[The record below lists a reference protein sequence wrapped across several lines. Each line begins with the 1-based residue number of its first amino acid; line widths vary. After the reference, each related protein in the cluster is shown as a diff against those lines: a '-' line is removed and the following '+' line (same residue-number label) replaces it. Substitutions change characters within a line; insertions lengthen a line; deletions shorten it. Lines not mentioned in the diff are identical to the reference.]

1 MEVAEAWA
9 RAGARVTV
17 ITARDAPAGWSRE
30 GAVDMYNVYRLPRH
44 IISGYT
50 GKRILSLLLVLLAS
64 IRFMRARNHDLIHA
78 AMWHLAVLPLALGL
92 GARTVVTV
100 YGREVFVI
108 PRWLNLA
115 LRRTLP
121 RVRAVIFLSRSIQE
135 RLRQAVR
142 HPLPHAGIAW
152 CGISWPAQAAAHQ
165 PTGDFSRLFCLCRLT
180 GRKNVKGAIQ
190 AVGRLRASGHDVHL
204 FIAGDGPE
212 RASLAAECA
221 RLGLEQHVTL
231 LGYISDEDVRRYYRD
246 CGIFLHPQIAIA
258 GGNDIEGF
266 GISIADAMSFG
277 CIPVAGVAGGPAD
290 FIQHGQ
296 TGHLVDGR
304 DLDAIVSAVRN
315 IRANP
320 QQSRAMA
327 LAAQQFALRH
337 FSWDAHV
344 QRILASVNQGKQ
356 P

>member
-1 MEVAEAWA
+1 
-9 RAGARVTV
+9 
-17 ITARDAPAGWSRE
+17 
-30 GAVDMYNVYRLPRH
+30 VYHLPQH
-44 IISGYT
+44 IVSGYAS
-50 GKRILSLLLVLLAS
+50 KRILSLLLMCLAA

-78 AMWHLAVLPLALGL
+78 AMWHLAAFPLALGL

-108 PRWLNLA
+108 PPWLNLA
-115 LRRTLP
+115 LRHTLP
-121 RVRAVIFLSRSIQE
+121 RARAIIFLSQSIPE
-135 RLRQAVR
+135 RLRQTLR
-142 HPLPHAGIAW
+142 HPLPHAKVAW
-152 CGISWPAQAAAHQ
+152 CGISWRSQAAAHR
-165 PTGDFSRLFCLCRLT
+165 PSGDLTRLFCLCRLT
-180 GRKNVKGAIQ
+180 ERKNVKGAIQ
-190 AVGRLRASGHDVHL
+190 AVGRLRESGHDVHL

-231 LGYISDEDVRRYYRD
+231 LGHIPDEDAVRYYRD
-246 CGIFLHPQIAIA
+246 CGIFLHPQITIA

-304 DLDAIVSAVRN
+304 DLEAIVSALRN
-315 IRANP
+315 ILENP

-337 FSWDAHV
+337 FAWDAHV
-344 QRILASVNQGKQ
+344 QHILAAVDQVKQ
-356 P
+356 S